1 MTNMRWTGKLT
12 GKFATELVRQGY
24 KITDDTVGRILK
36 SGADVPRPPWRWPGA
51 SNPSGATDAAPSEE
65 ISKAPVHQFC
75 SQLRRRL
82 RRPVQLRRR
91 VSPSLGIHQF
101 VEGLEQAGLG
111 VGQRLVATASPDR
124 PRICPVPSQTMRS
137 LPDQRMAE
145 PCRRLNASGPPAR
158 ATAPSQSEA
167 NATAVVEDI
176 RSLVLRHRG
185 RSRRR

>member
-1 MTNMRWTGKLT
+1 MSYMRWKSKLT
-12 GKFATELVRQGY
+12 GKFATEWFAR
-24 KITDDTVGRILK
+24 DTRSPTTPSVGSSSRVLT
-36 SGADVPRPPWRWPGA
+36 SLGHLGVGLERVTQAVQQTQHR
-51 SNPSGATDAAPSEE
+51 AT
-65 ISKAPVHQFC
+65 SKALVHQFC

-82 RRPVQLRRR
+82 RRPVQLRHR

-124 PRICPVPSQTMRS
+124 PRICPVPSQTLRS

-145 PCRRLNASGPPAR
+145 PCRRLNASGPRAR